1 MGEIG
6 ETLRAVVAA
15 QPEPA
20 REVVLGAALLALA
33 VVLTTGVWR
42 VARNAVT
49 IAHEGGHALAAV
61 LAGRRLAGIRLH
73 SDTSGVT
80 LSHGRP
86 SGPGMLA
93 TLAAGYVA
101 PSLLGAGYAVLL
113 AADRISAALWLGV
126 VLLAGMLVLIRN
138 AYGVLSVLVTGG
150 VLFAVPW
157 FAPPDVQA
165 AFAYLVAWFLLLGGV
180 RPVLELQQLRHR
192 HLAPH
197 SDADQL
203 ARLTGVPGLVWVTV
217 FLGVTL
223 ALLIGGGYLLV
234 G

>member
-1 MGEIG
+1 MTELG
-6 ETLRAVVAA
+6 ETLSAVAAA
-15 QPEPA
+15 QPEPS
-20 REVVLGAALLALA
+20 RQVVVAAGLLALA

-86 SGPGMLA
+86 DGAGMIA

-101 PSLLGAGYAVLL
+101 PSALGAGYALLL
-113 AADRISAALWLGV
+113 AVDRISAALWLGV
-126 VLLAGMLVLIRN
+126 VLLAGLLLVVRN
-138 AYGVLSVLVTGG
+138 VYGVLSVLVTGA

-157 FAPPDVQA
+157 FAAPWIQA

-180 RPVLELQQLRHR
+180 RPVLELQQLRR
-192 HLAPH
+192 RRRAPH

-203 ARLTGVPGLVWVTV
+203 ARLTRVPGLAWVAL
-217 FLGVTL
+217 FLLVTL
-223 ALLIGGGYLLV
+223 ALLAGGGFLLLT
-234 G
+234 